1 MPRKESQHTWKSG
14 LQISRASKTI
24 IERRVATRRYMSEL
38 PTTFDEWVENFGEW
52 QTRVG
57 FDPAWIGDFEL
68 SIKFD
73 WERAGEQIEF
83 GDYKGRKKWERSLQ
97 IPHQNIRDGLLSMI
111 TVQGDTEFASVE
123 QQKHLLETAP
133 SDYDRYAAAR
143 IMAEEQRHGW
153 QMCYLL
159 MTYFGQQGAREA
171 QKLLERNAQEG
182 SRLLGAFNR
191 PMPHWLDFFCYTM
204 FVDRDGKYQLGML
217 STSSFKP
224 LAASMGPM
232 LKEESFHLGTGAN
245 GLRRIIKAGVIPLD
259 MLQRYFNKWVSTA
272 HDLFGTDT
280 STSAEWA
287 YVWGIK
293 GRWDERKKLEE
304 GQEVIKENLNEES
317 RGHYHDE
324 IAAEVEKMN
333 GLLPEGAAPL
343 YVAHENFNREIG
355 SFAGGRYTVEGHA
368 FEGDDA
374 EWEEYLHQM
383 MPRAQDEEDLKKY
396 FEEEWIEFRA
406 PTRMMI
412 ESGIGQIKA

>member
-1 MPRKESQHTWKSG
+1 
-14 LQISRASKTI
+14 
-24 IERRVATRRYMSEL
+24 MSDL
-38 PTTFDEWVENFGEW
+38 PSTFEEWVENFGDW
-52 QTRVG
+52 QKRVG

-73 WERAGEQIEF
+73 WERAGDEIEF
-83 GDYKGRKKWERSLQ
+83 GDYKGRRKWERALQ

-133 SDYDRYAAAR
+133 TEYDRYAAAR

-272 HDLFGTDT
+272 HDLFGTDS

-293 GRWDERKKLEE
+293 GRWDERKKLENN
-304 GQEVIKENLNEES
+304 QEVVKESLNEEG

-324 IAAEVEKMN
+324 IAGEVEKMN
-333 GLLPEGAAPL
+333 SLLPEGAAPL

-355 SFAGGRYTVEGHA
+355 SCSDGRYTVEGDE
-368 FEGDDA
+368 FEGDD
-374 EWEEYLHQM
+374 EQWKEYISSML
-383 MPRAQDEEDLKKY
+383 PSAQDEEDLKQY
-396 FEEEWIEFRA
+396 FEQEWIEFRA

-412 ESGIGQIKA
+412 DSGIGQIKA

>member
-1 MPRKESQHTWKSG
+1 
-14 LQISRASKTI
+14 
-24 IERRVATRRYMSEL
+24 MSEL
-38 PTTFDEWVENFGEW
+38 PTTFDEWVDNFGTW
-52 QTRVG
+52 QQNVG
-57 FDPAWIGDFEL
+57 FDTAWIGDFEL

-73 WERAGEQIEF
+73 WERAGDVIEF
-83 GDYKGRKKWERSLQ
+83 GDYKGKKKWERSLQ

-123 QQKHLLETAP
+123 QQKHLLESAP

-182 SRLLGAFNR
+182 SRLLSAFNR

-204 FVDRDGKYQLGML
+204 FVDRDGKFQLGML

-245 GLRRIIKAGVIPLD
+245 GLHRIIKAGIIPLD

-293 GRWDERKKLEE
+293 GRWDERKKLKDDV
-304 GQEVIKENLNEES
+304 EVNKATLNEEG
-317 RGHYHDE
+317 RAHYHDE
-324 IAAEVEKMN
+324 IVGEVKKMN
-333 GLLPEGAAPL
+333 KLLPEGAADL
-343 YVAHENFNREIG
+343 FVAHENFNREIG
-355 SFAGGRYTVEGHA
+355 DYAGKRFTLEGVA
-368 FEGDDA
+368 FEGSDEEWQDYENTHLPTA
-374 EWEEYLHQM
+374 E
-383 MPRAQDEEDLKKY
+383 DEEDLKALFKQ
-396 FEEEWIEFRA
+396 EWIEHRA
-406 PTRMMI
+406 PTRMMV